1 MNNESNVK
9 EIMQKIDIMLEEI
22 RNVSKKLDKVIDKID
37 INHEECSR
45 MGEHINFI
53 ENIYES
59 VKSPLNYICDT
70 VNAYSE
76 QSVGL
81 IEDASQIKP
90 N

>member
-1 MNNESNVK
+1 MNNESDVK

-22 RNVSKKLDKVIDKID
+22 RNVSKKLDKVIDKLD

-59 VKSPLNYICDT
+59 VKSPLTYICDT
-70 VNAYSE
+70 VNVYRD

-81 IEDASQIKP
+81 IEDTEET
-90 N
+90 